1 MLVFIFLTLKKFA
14 SGNFLLIWFTDLS
27 NMNEMKYSKFWL
39 YERRFINLYCIWT
52 CIIYLIIHYFWCS
65 VAFSW
70 YLYVKSTGYPYLE
83 RNNSCQEVQFTLGRD
98 SWWRENRKYTSG
110 VVFYVHILLT
120 NYHISYT
127 KQINSLVLFLLMCV
141 RDMLCCLIIDRCI
154 HMITVNYK

>member
-1 MLVFIFLTLKKFA
+1 MHQGIF
-14 SGNFLLIWFTDLS
+14 FLSDLQTYPIWMKWNIVNSDY
-27 NMNEMKYSKFWL
+27 MNAVY
-39 YERRFINLYCIWT
+39 LYCIWA
-52 CIIYLIIHYFWCS
+52 CMICLIIHYFWCS

-154 HMITVNYK
+154 LYLWSQ

>member
-1 MLVFIFLTLKKFA
+1 MHQGIF
-14 SGNFLLIWFTDLS
+14 FLSDLQTDPLW
-27 NMNEMKYSKFWL
+27 MNWNILDSDYMNAVY
-39 YERRFINLYCIWT
+39 LYCIWT
-52 CIIYLIIHYFWCS
+52 CIMYLIIHCFWCS

-120 NYHISYT
+120 NYHISCT

-154 HMITVNYK
+154 LYLWSQ